1 MLYPYNFYVY
11 PSDDCVMHLRSSTVT
26 WLHAQGFNFMRWISE
41 GRGYCRL
48 ECEASTSGRS
58 KRQKKVNRYGLQ
70 RYLEVI
76 KKHNKPL
83 VVHNGLLDLL
93 HLYDKFIGVIPE
105 LPGDICNALYTKL
118 GPGIYDTKY
127 VSRTLQS
134 LGIQETLKV
143 NSLETIY
150 RYYDELVKF
159 GNITEICDTESHLNY
174 SKCFSKAG
182 MNKAAL
188 VHEAGFDALLT
199 ARVFAGQIS
208 LITKADSLPPDYVP
222 VHSDDPTDMGT
233 TLSAVINRVNIHD
246 QIGIECVNLLTGTG

>member
-1 MLYPYNFYVY
+1 MSGQSNIFAEFTSLVEKAAFVTVDTELSGLTEDRNNITSLDEYLLL
-11 PSDDCVMHLRSSTVT
+11 LRDGVT
-26 WLHAQGFNFMRWISE
+26 TYSM
-41 GRGYCRL
+41 RGYRRL

-134 LGIQETLKV
+134 LGIQETLKYV
-143 NSLETIY
+143 YGLLNIY
-150 RYYDELVKF
+150 V
-159 GNITEICDTESHLNY
+159 
-174 SKCFSKAG
+174 
-182 MNKAAL
+182 
-188 VHEAGFDALLT
+188 
-199 ARVFAGQIS
+199 
-208 LITKADSLPPDYVP
+208 
-222 VHSDDPTDMGT
+222 
-233 TLSAVINRVNIHD
+233 
-246 QIGIECVNLLTGTG
+246 